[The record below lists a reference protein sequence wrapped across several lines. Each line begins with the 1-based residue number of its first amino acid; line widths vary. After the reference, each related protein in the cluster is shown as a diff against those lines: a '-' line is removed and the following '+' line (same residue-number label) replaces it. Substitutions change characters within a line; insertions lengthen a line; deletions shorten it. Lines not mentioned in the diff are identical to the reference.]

1 VAAVVAGE
9 RLRIV
14 AGLIRATG
22 DWDLAEDS
30 FQDVAE
36 RALRRWPLEGVPA
49 NPAAWLTVAA
59 QRRATDVLRRRR
71 TERGALQEVGSMA
84 GQAGSRPDAEDEG
97 TFGDDRLRLLF
108 ACCHP
113 ALPLAGRVALTLRT
127 VLGRPTRDIAQAFLV
142 SEATMSQRI
151 LRARSKIANAGISLR
166 VPESH
171 RLAERMD
178 GVRAVI
184 YLLFS
189 DGYPASDADPSRD
202 AIALEAI
209 ELAGL
214 VSRLL
219 PDDDEMHALRALML
233 LQQSRRDARTDSAG
247 EVLTMEEQDRARWD
261 MAFIRDGMD
270 ALAAAQASG
279 RPSGPYRIQATMA
292 AVHATAPSAAATD
305 WATVVDLYDQLLAV
319 RCSPVISL
327 NRAVAIAF
335 RDGAPAGL
343 DALAAVQAT
352 GELDEYPLLP
362 MVRAD
367 LLRRA
372 ARPGEALEA
381 YREALDRTPPG
392 PERRL
397 IERRIRDLTG
407 R

>member
-1 VAAVVAGE
+1 MARVVAGE

-36 RALRRWPLEGVPA
+36 RALRRWPLDGVPA

-59 QRRATDVLRRRR
+59 HRRATDVLRRRR
-71 TERGALQEVGSMA
+71 TEREALQEVEAMA
-84 GQAGSRPDAEDEG
+84 GLAGPRQDGEDEG
-97 TFGDDRLRLLF
+97 PYGDDRLRLLF

-127 VLGRPTRDIAQAFLV
+127 VLDRPTRDIARAFLV

-151 LRARSKIANAGISLR
+151 LRARFKIANAGISLR
-166 VPESH
+166 VPPRH
-171 RLAERMD
+171 RLAERLD

-184 YLLFS
+184 YMLFS

-219 PDDDEMHALRALML
+219 PDDDETHALRALML
-233 LQQSRRDARTDSAG
+233 FQQSRRDARTDAAG

-261 MAFIRDGMD
+261 RALIGAGED
-270 ALAAAQASG
+270 ALAAAEASG
-279 RPSGPYRIQATMA
+279 TPERSLPAPGPDRGPAC
-292 AVHATAPSAAATD
+292 D
-305 WATVVDLYDQLLAV
+305 
-319 RCSPVISL
+319 
-327 NRAVAIAF
+327 RALGGC
-335 RDGAPAGL
+335 DGL
-343 DALAAVQAT
+343 D
-352 GELDEYPLLP
+352 
-362 MVRAD
+362 R
-367 LLRRA
+367 
-372 ARPGEALEA
+372 
-381 YREALDRTPPG
+381 DRWPV
-392 PERRL
+392 
-397 IERRIRDLTG
+397 
-407 R
+407 